1 MLAEERRAILINALR
16 DTGYIQVTELA
27 DDLDISAA
35 TIRRDLTLLEKEGFC
50 VRKRGGA
57 IRTSQSTTL
66 ELPYEV
72 KRQRNVEEKQH
83 IAREALNLIENGDT
97 IILDSGST
105 TYALAQLLS
114 QKERLTVVTNDL
126 NIAVTLAANPKIYLV
141 CTGGIARANVFALQG
156 AQVES
161 IISDLRVD
169 KTFLGADAIHSDGTI
184 GNVNI
189 EEVAI
194 KRAMIASA
202 SQVILLAD
210 SSKFEVAG
218 FANVCDLEDIDLL
231 ITDKN
236 VTNDA
241 KKVLAEHDT
250 RFISA

>member
-236 VTNDA
+236 ITADA
-241 KKVLAEHDT
+241 KKVLVEHDT

>member
-236 VTNDA
+236 ITADA